1 MARPYT
7 GLAEM
12 EESLVPPPPK
22 LVVVTPPNPTS
33 PAASETYVS
42 TAGRVASSVASDT
55 AAPSSFVA
63 SSAAAAAATAKP
75 SAHASCSPVAAPAAA
90 SVASSDTAIRP
101 VRHSKAPALLLES
114 SEDEA
119 SDDEET
125 SVPGSSVQYYT
136 AKSPKSKRHRW
147 LVLFFD
153 YLSRPSAG
161 DKKTSIRIQHVS
173 QMRRILE
180 AIDPE
185 GDDITC
191 LVQNEGDIVWSEWVK
206 PHMEAGTK
214 KPGTLISYL
223 TSYEKFLSLVTH
235 QRFNKSAPP
244 LHPDYYD
251 TLANVLKDLKGC
263 RSVVDSKSY
272 AVKNK
277 RVVDETEGLL
287 TLDELDSIKA
297 SSAYN
302 QAVRLVLQAGNGRE
316 LSHKEFIYVRDFLIT
331 RFSLDTGTRPGPLN
345 NATLE
350 EFEKGTVKDDCKVML
365 VARHKR
371 AKDGPAIC
379 PMLPELHRF
388 MNIYV
393 MKIRPLFASSDE
405 KALFV
410 TSEGVGFPESTIGKR
425 LTAFIEKCGVSLGG
439 RMAFVDMRKVISTE
453 MLSRCSPE
461 EREIL
466 RRVLAHSE
474 KTSREWYSRPNL
486 TETGIKAVHIVQR
499 LLDPQARAQ
508 HQDAATAN
516 PVTPSATKPASM
528 ASSGIKPPTE
538 TSGLTA
544 MQKEELMAIF
554 QKNIADGQPVKLQE
568 VREKI
573 RGVTIL
579 SVLTGDESK
588 VKQVA
593 NFINFLARK
602 KSAEETSPP
611 LSEVGARSKVSSW
624 LHKLEDPSN
633 RSSKS
638 VRRTE
643 WDDKEAKHLLKVF
656 AKFTALPT
664 THIIRTIIDGDA
676 KLREILERDGWPRIY
691 NKLKNVFRGKK

>member
-1 MARPYT
+1 MKRPQGLTRRISHGSNWPPKLMKWCFFAEAANRMKHLKAETVARVAITHMMHNFTSLFKQTITTEGVKHGPDLVVDMKELAEDAINCMDHLHFLEAMEEYHLSKPTASDTNKSQESESDYQPGLAEQSEDETNAESEEFDRPMRKRKAQTPTLASPPKIPAANPSPPTKSPGTSAPRSHKTVKKCPMPECVLQGHDLRRHLMVHVKREELAEEGVARLLSIARMGESQHGKERKRKGKQSIRGRPKKWCPVPLCNQIVVDVGQHLSYPGGHAIKRESHEFQRLMRMARPYT

-12 EESLVPPPPK
+12 EESLVPPPAK

-55 AAPSSFVA
+55 AAPSSLVA
-63 SSAAAAAATAKP
+63 SSAAAAAAAAKP

-125 SVPGSSVQYYT
+125 SIPGSSVQYYT

-173 QMRRILE
+173 QMRKILE
-180 AIDPE
+180 AIDAE

-206 PHMEAGTK
+206 QHMEAGTK

-251 TLANVLKDLKGC
+251 TLANVLKDLKGW

-316 LSHKEFIYVRDFLIT
+316 LSHK
-331 RFSLDTGTRPGPLN
+331 
-345 NATLE
+345 
-350 EFEKGTVKDDCKVML
+350 
-365 VARHKR
+365 
-371 AKDGPAIC
+371 
-379 PMLPELHRF
+379 
-388 MNIYV
+388 
-393 MKIRPLFASSDE
+393 
-405 KALFV
+405 
-410 TSEGVGFPESTIGKR
+410 
-425 LTAFIEKCGVSLGG
+425 
-439 RMAFVDMRKVISTE
+439 
-453 MLSRCSPE
+453 
-461 EREIL
+461 
-466 RRVLAHSE
+466 
-474 KTSREWYSRPNL
+474 
-486 TETGIKAVHIVQR
+486 
-499 LLDPQARAQ
+499 
-508 HQDAATAN
+508 
-516 PVTPSATKPASM
+516 
-528 ASSGIKPPTE
+528 
-538 TSGLTA
+538 
-544 MQKEELMAIF
+544 
-554 QKNIADGQPVKLQE
+554 
-568 VREKI
+568 
-573 RGVTIL
+573 
-579 SVLTGDESK
+579 
-588 VKQVA
+588 
-593 NFINFLARK
+593 
-602 KSAEETSPP
+602 
-611 LSEVGARSKVSSW
+611 
-624 LHKLEDPSN
+624 
-633 RSSKS
+633 
-638 VRRTE
+638 
-643 WDDKEAKHLLKVF
+643 
-656 AKFTALPT
+656 
-664 THIIRTIIDGDA
+664 
-676 KLREILERDGWPRIY
+676 
-691 NKLKNVFRGKK
+691 